1 MIKKKNSF
9 LLFVCINKN
18 ILIVIKIAIDK
29 LAVCKKNQ
37 VKVKW
42 MKKVKILT
50 DMEEHILLY
59 LKNHHMYVS
68 LIHFNVIII
77 CYFNRNKVIR

>member
-37 VKVKW
+37 VKVK
-42 MKKVKILT
+42 
-50 DMEEHILLY
+50 
-59 LKNHHMYVS
+59 
-68 LIHFNVIII
+68 
-77 CYFNRNKVIR
+77 